1 MENKMKKV
9 EKSFYSLNSVGCK
22 PKLMNPETIAFLY
35 KQFSQSIFRYHLD
48 NIFINEKSL
57 KEFDIR
63 QNILIKRFIGLSK
76 FTKTKPLNKALKLES
91 IRQIYYKHKIFFVKQ
106 IFNNQLCKNVLEY

>member
-1 MENKMKKV
+1 MV
-9 EKSFYSLNSVGCK
+9 LRFLNVGCK
-22 PKLMNPETIAFLY
+22 PKLMKPETIAFLC

-63 QNILIKRFIGLSK
+63 QNILIKRFIGLIEDLTHINC
-76 FTKTKPLNKALKLES
+76 TKYDLAFSN
-91 IRQIYYKHKIFFVKQ
+91 I
-106 IFNNQLCKNVLEY
+106 NG

>member
-1 MENKMKKV
+1 MLLFAV
-9 EKSFYSLNSVGCK
+9 EKSFYSLNSIGCK
-22 PKLMNPETIAFLY
+22 PKLMKPETIAFLS

-63 QNILIKRFIGLSK
+63 ETLRLPRMEQCPSF
-76 FTKTKPLNKALKLES
+76 
-91 IRQIYYKHKIFFVKQ
+91 
-106 IFNNQLCKNVLEY
+106 